1 MILRRMWVEG
11 VDADI
16 TGFCYGAGLRKFQD
30 DPNRLTGRRKPR
42 ATPHSGLQWGRG
54 CKTMRANHH
63 LPTMSQN
70 TFLAVDLGAGSG
82 RVIAAH
88 ADSHKIEL
96 EELHRFDNP
105 GTDLPGGSFWNV
117 IGLYR
122 DIIEGIRR
130 GVEKHGDSIVSI
142 GIDTWGCDHGLIAAD
157 GGLLG
162 MPHQYRDPRFEG
174 MAEAMHGLMSEAEIY
189 SHTGIKT
196 NFYNSSLHLLAEA
209 RKKSPALFEAERL
222 LFTPDL
228 LAYWLTGRQAV
239 ERTIASTSQLLDPKT
254 GDWAWEVID
263 ALGLPRRVFGEIVA
277 PGTVL
282 GPVREAV
289 AALIGKGGIPVVASA
304 SHDTA
309 SAVAGIPMTGEGS
322 LWLSSGTWSIMG
334 IEARDPVRTREALAS
349 GFCNELG
356 VDRSVRFL
364 KNISGLWLIQ
374 ECKRQWEHE
383 GKAFDYASMAAM
395 AEEAEPFT
403 AFVDPDD
410 ALFASPGGMPG
421 KIQAWCE
428 KSGQPVPQ
436 SPGAILRVATESLA
450 LKYRVVFESIQSLT
464 GRDFTRLHAGGGGIQ
479 NEALCRATANA
490 LGIEVVAGP
499 VEATSCGNVITQMMA
514 TGHVKDLGEGRELIR
529 RSFDFRIYQPTD
541 RAEWDAAFERFKKL
555 LGN

>member
-1 MILRRMWVEG
+1 M
-11 VDADI
+11 
-16 TGFCYGAGLRKFQD
+16 
-30 DPNRLTGRRKPR
+30 LT
-42 ATPHSGLQWGRG
+42 
-54 CKTMRANHH
+54 KTFI
-63 LPTMSQN
+63 S
-70 TFLAVDLGAGSG
+70 VDLGAGSG

-122 DIIEGIRR
+122 EILEGIRR
-130 GVEKHGDSIVSI
+130 GVEKHGDTIVSI
-142 GIDTWGCDHGLIAAD
+142 GIDTWGCDHGLIAPD

-162 MPHQYRDPRFEG
+162 MPHQYRDTRYEG
-174 MAEAMHGLMSEAEIY
+174 MAELMHSLMSEEEIY
-189 SHTGIKT
+189 AHTGIKT

-209 RKKSPALFEAERL
+209 EKQSPALFEAGRL
-222 LFTPDL
+222 LFIPDL
-228 LAYWLTGRQAV
+228 LAYWFTGRMAV
-239 ERTIASTSQLLDPKT
+239 ERTIASTSQLLNPKT
-254 GDWAWEVID
+254 RGWAKEVIE
-263 ALGLPRRVFGEIVA
+263 ALGLPLKLFGEIVS

-282 GPVREAV
+282 GPVRKEV
-289 AALIGKGGIPVVASA
+289 AAVIGKSGIPVVASA

-309 SAVAGIPMTGEGS
+309 AAVAGIPMSGDGN

-334 IEARDPVRTREALAS
+334 IETRDPVTTPAALAL

-356 VDRSVRFL
+356 VNDSVRFL

-374 ECKRQWEHE
+374 ECKRQWDAE
-383 GKAFDYASMAAM
+383 GKNYDFASMAAM

-410 ALFASPGGMPG
+410 ASFASPGGMPG

-436 SPGAILRVATESLA
+436 TPGAILRVATESLA
-450 LKYRVVFESIQSLT
+450 LKYRVVFESIKSLT
-464 GRDFTRLHAGGGGIQ
+464 GKDFTRLHAGGGGIQ

-499 VEATSCGNVITQMMA
+499 VEATSCGNVITQMIA
-514 TGHVKDLGEGRELIR
+514 TGHVKDLDEGRELIR

-541 RAEWDAAFERFKKL
+541 RGEWDAALERFKGLMGK
-555 LGN
+555 